1 MLPGQSTTL
10 NNQLAFVQGD
20 TWGGIPLITFTP
32 APNYLVVSARM
43 QFRESK
49 VAVLPSATLS
59 TEDESIIINAP
70 ATAWSFTIPVQNL
83 PLTAGTYDWQFQ
95 TTDSEGN
102 VQTYMQGTLQVY
114 LDVVLSLIHI

>member
-20 TWGGIPLITFTP
+20 TWGGIPSIIFTP

-59 TEDESIIINAP
+59 TEDGSIEINNAS
-70 ATAWSFTIPVQNL
+70 TWDFTVPVQNL
-83 PLTAGTYDWQFQ
+83 ALTAGIYDWQFQ
-95 TTDSEGN
+95 TTDSQGS
-102 VQTYMQGTLQVY
+102 VQTYMQGTLQVH
-114 LDVVLSLIHI
+114 LDIVRP

>member
-20 TWGGIPLITFTP
+20 TWGGIPSIIFTP
-32 APNYLVVSARM
+32 NPTYLVVSARM

-59 TEDESIIINAP
+59 TEDGSIIINNA
-70 ATAWSFTIPVQNL
+70 ADWEFTIPVQNL
-83 PLTAGTYDWQFQ
+83 PLTAGIYDWQFQ
-95 TTDSEGN
+95 TTDSQGN

-114 LDVVLSLIHI
+114 LDVVRP

>member
-20 TWGGIPLITFTP
+20 TWGGIPSITITP
-32 APNYLVVSARM
+32 APNYNVVSARM

-59 TEDESIIINAP
+59 TEPNGGIVINNAS
-70 ATAWSFTIPVQNL
+70 TWSFTIPVQNL
-83 PLTAGTYDWQFQ
+83 PLTAGIYDWQFQ
-95 TTDSEGN
+95 TTDSQGN

-114 LDVVLSLIHI
+114 LDIVRS

>member
-32 APNYLVVSARM
+32 APQYPVASAKM

-49 VAVLPSATLS
+49 VAVLPSATLT
-59 TEDESIIINAP
+59 TEPSGGIRINNA
-70 ATAWSFTIPVQNL
+70 ATWNFTIPVQNL
-83 PLTAGTYDWQFQ
+83 ALTAGTYDWQFQ

-114 LDVVLSLIHI
+114 LDIVRS

>member
-49 VAVLPSATLS
+49 VAVLPSATLT
-59 TEDESIIINAP
+59 TEPNGGIEINDADD
-70 ATAWSFTIPVQNL
+70 WIFTVPVQNL

-95 TTDSEGN
+95 TTDSQGS
-102 VQTYMQGTLQVY
+102 VQTYMQGTIQVY
-114 LDVVLSLIHI
+114 LDIVRS

>member
-20 TWGGIPLITFTP
+20 TWGGIPSIIFTP
-32 APNYLVVSARM
+32 APNYNVVSARM

-59 TEDESIIINAP
+59 TEDGSIEINNAS
-70 ATAWSFTIPVQNL
+70 TWNFTVPVQNL
-83 PLTAGTYDWQFQ
+83 ALTAGTYDWQFQ
-95 TTDSEGN
+95 TTDSQGS
-102 VQTYMQGTLQVY
+102 VQTYMQGTLQVH
-114 LDVVLSLIHI
+114 LDIVRP